1 MPGFQNHAG
10 INLTNAKMQLVE
22 VNYSDEEFLIE
33 NADEE
38 FFSEFL
44 DLNAKETKVLSTLQS
59 AFDELVMRRP
69 LKSKLVSFTL
79 PNSLFHVVR
88 LPFENTLV
96 QTDMLEEFKWELSA
110 LFPKSSRE
118 EMLVQSIKVDDNK
131 KTSSSAIVVATYKK
145 YLKLLN
151 SFCLKNGLKLKF
163 VDNAHMASDRII
175 SMSQS
180 FGDREVV
187 LSVYAGGESLSV
199 AFLFKGKPI
208 YFNISTVSNAGEIL
222 PRISEEL
229 EAGKALK
236 INPASISRAFIA
248 GDNISDSLLERAAK
262 TLNIDFS
269 RFNPFEEIK
278 VNPELFESRALTE
291 RANSFSPAAGIA
303 FRLV

>member
-22 VNYSDEEFLIE
+22 VNYSDEEFIIE

-44 DLNAKETKVLSTLQS
+44 DLNAKETKVMATLQS

-79 PNSLFHVVR
+79 PNSLFHVVK

-96 QTDMLEEFKWELSA
+96 QADMLEEFKWELST
-110 LFPKSSRE
+110 LYPKSSRE
-118 EMLVQSIKVDDNK
+118 EMVVQSIKIDDNK
-131 KTSSSAIVVATYKK
+131 KTSSSAIVVATYRK
-145 YLKLLN
+145 YIKLLN
-151 SFCLKNGLKLKF
+151 NFCMKNGLKLKF
-163 VDNAHMASDRII
+163 VDNAHIASDRVI
-175 SMSQS
+175 SLSSS
-180 FGDREVV
+180 FSDREIV
-187 LSVYAGGESLSV
+187 LSVYVGGENLSV
-199 AFLFKGKPI
+199 TFLFKGRPI
-208 YFNISTVSNAGEIL
+208 YFNIVPVANAGEIL

-229 EAGKALK
+229 VAGKAMK

-248 GDNISDSLLERAAK
+248 GDNIPDSLLERAAK
-262 TLNIDFS
+262 ILNMDFS
-269 RFNPFEEIK
+269 RFNPFDEIK

>member
-22 VNYSDEEFLIE
+22 VNYSDEEFIIE

-38 FFSEFL
+38 YFSEFL
-44 DLNAKETKVLSTLQS
+44 DLNAREPRVMATLQG

-69 LKSKLVSFTL
+69 LKSKMVSFTL

-88 LPFENTLV
+88 LPYENTLV
-96 QTDMLEEFKWELSA
+96 QADMLEEFKWELST

-118 EMLVQSIKVDDNK
+118 EMVVQSIKVDDNK
-131 KTSSSAIVVATYKK
+131 KTSSSAIVVATYRK

-151 SFCLKNGLKLKF
+151 NFCLKNGLKLKF
-163 VDNAHMASDRII
+163 VDNAHIASDRII
-175 SMSQS
+175 SLNTS
-180 FGDREVV
+180 FTDREVV
-187 LSVYAGGESLSV
+187 LSVYIAGESLSV
-199 AFLFKGKPI
+199 TFLFKGKPI
-208 YFNISTVSNAGEIL
+208 YFNIIPVLNAGEIL
-222 PRISEEL
+222 PRLSEEL
-229 EAGKALK
+229 EAGKAMK
-236 INPASISRAFIA
+236 INPASISRAYIA
-248 GDNISDSLLERAAK
+248 GDNIADSLLERAGKA
-262 TLNIDFS
+262 LNIDFN

-278 VNPELFESRALTE
+278 VNPEVFESRAFTE